1 MHKVKK
7 VRLSAALVVLLC
19 FFMPWIQVSCGSAK
33 DSISGIDLA
42 RDNQSLLWLIPI
54 LIVATL
60 VVGFFIRLRGN
71 LDLGSLLGFA
81 SGLVSA
87 YLMNR
92 ERIRAEDNS
101 GLLQVSL
108 TGWFW
113 LGLGASIVLAVTS
126 AIDFLKPPKPR

>member
-1 MHKVKK
+1 MRKTKK
-7 VRLSAALVVLLC
+7 ISLSAALIALLC
-19 FFMPWIQVSCGSAK
+19 FFLPWIQVSCGSAK

-42 RDNQSLLWLIPI
+42 RDNQALLWLIPI
-54 LIVATL
+54 LIVGTL
-60 VVGFFIRLRGN
+60 LLNLFRNSGGRLDFGA
-71 LDLGSLLGFA
+71 LLGFA
-81 SGLVSA
+81 AGLVSA

-101 GLLQVSL
+101 GLVAVSL

-113 LGLGASIVLAVTS
+113 LGLGASIVLGVTS

>member
-1 MHKVKK
+1 MHKFKK
-7 VRLSAALVVLLC
+7 ASLSAALVVVLC
-19 FFMPWIQVSCGSAK
+19 FFLPWIQVSCGSAK

-60 VVGFFIRLRGN
+60 LVGFFKRTHGN
-71 LDLGSLLGFA
+71 LDLGSLLGFVA
-81 SGLVSA
+81 GLVSA

-92 ERIRAEDNS
+92 ERVRAEDNP
-101 GLLQVSL
+101 GLLQINL

-126 AIDFLKPPKPR
+126 AIDFLKSPKAR